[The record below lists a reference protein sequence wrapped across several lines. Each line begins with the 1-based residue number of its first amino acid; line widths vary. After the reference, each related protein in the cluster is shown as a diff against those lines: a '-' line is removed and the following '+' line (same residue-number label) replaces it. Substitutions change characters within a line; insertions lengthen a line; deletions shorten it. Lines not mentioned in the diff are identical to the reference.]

1 MTAVKCVRYVVSFR
15 DDTKRMSDLFVEVR
29 DAKPPQRSK
38 NSAGEGV
45 HADHAQATISGSY
58 SRFSMNS
65 VLSCVSFASP
75 KAYEGPIPRSAEALN
90 RLAMPQ
96 MLTLP
101 RCKRAARMQT
111 CCPQLNVLP
120 TCKRAAQKQIAIA
133 DGRKNRLAM
142 SRPPSAMT
150 ASAIPPSRFHF
161 TAACPLAISRL
172 P

>member
-1 MTAVKCVRYVVSFR
+1 MSFR

-45 HADHAQATISGSY
+45 HADHAQATISSSY

-75 KAYEGPIPRSAEALN
+75 KAYEGPIPRSIEALN

-96 MLTLP
+96 M
-101 RCKRAARMQT
+101 QT
-111 CCPQLNVLP
+111 CCPNAYVLP
-120 TCKRAAQKQIAIA
+120 KCKRY
-133 DGRKNRLAM
+133 RR
-142 SRPPSAMT
+142 R
-150 ASAIPPSRFHF
+150 ASAARDSGTLRRPFSHPISISTGASVGRFTHLRSPRQASVGVHF
-161 TAACPLAISRL
+161 RRCPFAMLGPCS
-172 P
+172 

>member
-1 MTAVKCVRYVVSFR
+1 MSFR

-75 KAYEGPIPRSAEALN
+75 KAYEGPIPRSIEALN

-96 MLTLP
+96 M
-101 RCKRAARMQT
+101 QT
-111 CCPQLNVLP
+111 CCPNAYVLP
-120 TCKRAAQKQIAIA
+120 KCKRY
-133 DGRKNRLAM
+133 RR
-142 SRPPSAMT
+142 R
-150 ASAIPPSRFHF
+150 ASAARDSGTLRRPFSHPISISTGASFGRCRHLRSPRQASVGFHF
-161 TAACPLAISRL
+161 RCCPFAVLGPCS
-172 P
+172 